1 MLEVV
6 MAKIRH
12 LFKRT
17 ETKNGK
23 KETRWYY
30 WYYDE
35 NGKQVKKS
43 CGQHGKPC
51 LLKREAEAF
60 LARLEEQD
68 QQEEAAYNLAR
79 QVRLSDVGE
88 TLYDSDSYFMKL
100 KAAHGR
106 TLQPQTVHQK
116 KRIMRLILE
125 AFGERIPETIDE
137 GEIENFLVSLNYKN
151 SFKNTIL
158 SVFRD
163 LFSECKRLKL
173 VKHRLDIEG
182 FSRSNTRKKD
192 IFTME
197 QLALMFPDDSE
208 KLSEIWSVGGN
219 DRYIGIDGVA
229 HPYGFMFGMMF
240 RLMASTGLRP
250 GEVRAICPDQ
260 IQQGGLFISRMLD
273 TYDVERPYLKKG
285 SIDNTKQRAVL
296 LPTKMSEIL
305 NDYLKIR
312 PKCDS
317 GYIFSMNGEFV
328 KNSTLDRRFAG
339 GLMKLGILGFNKT
352 KTERGSI
359 KIVTDPTK
367 KLSPHSL
374 RFTYNTYT
382 VNSNLLD
389 GDVLRKMIGHNSQA
403 MTDYYTRP
411 DLAAELKGLQPYQ
424 KSVDEIWGK
433 VK

>member
-1 MLEVV
+1 MSME
-6 MAKIRH
+6 RH

-23 KETRWYY
+23 KEVRWYY
-30 WYYDE
+30 WFYDE

-51 LLKREAEAF
+51 YLKREAEAY
-60 LARLEEQD
+60 LAMLAEKDRLE
-68 QQEEAAYNLAR
+68 QEEYENAR
-79 QVRLSDVGE
+79 KIRLCDVGS

-100 KAAHGR
+100 KEAHGR

-125 AFGERIPETIDE
+125 EFGDRIPDTIEE
-137 GEIENFLVSLNYKN
+137 GEIENFLVSLDYKN

-182 FSRSNTRKKD
+182 FSRTNTRKKD
-192 IFTME
+192 ILTME
-197 QLALMFPDDSE
+197 QLSIMFPDDKE
-208 KLSEIWSVGGN
+208 KLSEVWGVNGS
-219 DRYIGIDGVA
+219 DKYIGIDGLA
-229 HPYGFMFGMMF
+229 HTNGFMFGVMF

-250 GEVRAICPDQ
+250 GEVRAICIDQ
-260 IQQGGLFISRMLD
+260 IQTGGLFINRMLD

-285 SIDNTKQRAVL
+285 SSENTKQRTVL
-296 LPTKMSEIL
+296 LPSKMTELL
-305 NDYLKIR
+305 NDYVKIR
-312 PKCDS
+312 PQCDN
-317 GYIFSMNGEFV
+317 GYIFSLNGEFI
-328 KNSTLDRRFAG
+328 KKSTLDRRFAS
-339 GLMKLGILGFNKT
+339 GLMKLGILSFEKSKREN
-352 KTERGSI
+352 GSI

-367 KLSPHSL
+367 RLTPHSL

-382 VNSNLLD
+382 VNSNLLP
-389 GDVLRKMIGHNSQA
+389 GEVLRKMIGHNSA
-403 MTDYYTRP
+403 EMTDYYTRP
-411 DLAAELKGLQPYQ
+411 DLEAELKGLQPYQ
-424 KSVDEIWGK
+424 KTVDEIWNK
-433 VK
+433 